1 MWMMSEDV
9 ETGTETY
16 MSAYKDAEISNETLP
31 ISEDAKPTEK
41 CKY

>member
-16 MSAYKDAEISNETLP
+16 MSAYKDAEVSNETLP
-31 ISEDAKPTEK
+31 ISEDAKPTEQ